1 MKASLFV
8 VSLVVSDDSLLA
20 GGRSCRQAY
29 RYMVLKT
36 RNPPDPVGTSS
47 AVAILQQR
55 GSSQEKNAQEPNWP
69 HVPCLDVGLLR
80 SVPAEGG
87 RLQRCLTWVI

>member
-29 RYMVLKT
+29 RHMVFKT
-36 RNPPDPVGTSS
+36 PVGTSS